1 MASYLQR
8 CRTWMRAKRAHSA
21 ARVVS
26 LIEKR

>member
-1 MASYLQR
+1 MAFYLQR

-21 ARVVS
+21 GRVVR